1 MEKAKAKFDVDKAA
15 KARENVINSNT
26 EATTEEKQVALTK
39 LQNKYNE
46 KKGEIDN
53 LTSSSDIAPLKESSI
68 AQINSINVRATKKA
82 AAKQAIE
89 AALTDRKVFIDS
101 HYDATQE
108 EKDVAMAKATEEANK
123 AKALID
129 QATSNNDVDQAQTNG
144 INIINSIDAD
154 VIKKQMQKAIEQAAE
169 AKKALINQNSDA
181 TQEEKMQRFKEL
193 QMKLEML
200 IDLLTNLQIMMV
212 LMEVQAHSIS
222 SINNIQPEIVKNQ
235 MQNKQ
240 LIQQS

>member
-1 MEKAKAKFDVDKAA
+1 MYVQLRK
-15 KARENVINSNT
+15 
-26 EATTEEKQVALTK
+26 
-39 LQNKYNE
+39 
-46 KKGEIDN
+46 
-53 LTSSSDIAPLKESSI
+53 PL
-68 AQINSINVRATKKA
+68 
-82 AAKQAIE
+82 KQAIE

-181 TQEEKMQRFKEL
+181 TQEEKDAAIQRVTDEVRNADR
-193 QMKLEML
+193 L
-200 IDLLTNLQIMMV
+200 IDQSTNNDGV
-212 LMEVQAHSIS
+212 DEVQAHSIS
-222 SINNIQPEIVKNQ
+222 SINIQPEIVKNQ

>member
-1 MEKAKAKFDVDKAA
+1 
-15 KARENVINSNT
+15 
-26 EATTEEKQVALTK
+26 
-39 LQNKYNE
+39 
-46 KKGEIDN
+46 
-53 LTSSSDIAPLKESSI
+53 
-68 AQINSINVRATKKA
+68 
-82 AAKQAIE
+82 
-89 AALTDRKVFIDS
+89 
-101 HYDATQE
+101 
-108 EKDVAMAKATEEANK
+108 MAKATEEANK

-154 VIKKQMQKAIEQAAE
+154 VIKKQMQKAIEQAA

-181 TQEEKMQRFKEL
+181 TQEEKDAAIQRVTDEVRNADR
-193 QMKLEML
+193 L
-200 IDLLTNLQIMMV
+200 IDQSTNNDGV
-212 LMEVQAHSIS
+212 DEVQAHSIS